1 MKTLCLSTFGRNN
14 DVSYEVEICL
24 AINNSFDVISTLDD
38 EILWWVEENITK
50 GKWQAG
56 YSFSDSTLKI
66 VFIFV
71 DNEDAMAFKLRWT

>member
-1 MKTLCLSTFGRNN
+1 MSH
-14 DVSYEVEICL
+14 EVEICL
-24 AINNSFDVISTLDD
+24 ELNNSFDVISTLDD
-38 EILWWVEENITK
+38 EMLWWVEENISI

-71 DNEDAMAFKLRWT
+71 NNEDAMAFKLRWS